1 MVKEKNDLLSIQE
14 WVDSIRVIIKIQVE
28 DVVPDTAQPRQ
39 DWETN
44 KNKLD
49 SLAEDIQKN
58 GLYYPII
65 VSPFYVNKDNDA
77 VLGKRVLKH
86 KDRKWWLL
94 DGERRLRCYKKLG
107 LRQIDA
113 IVRTELTLLEMMQIQ
128 FASNTKRLQV
138 SVREMSIAIGRY
150 RGCYANENEGYK
162 EVDLIKSLCSL
173 TGFSA
178 SYFDSA
184 EAINRAD
191 EDMKVK
197 VLSEEIGG
205 YAPREI
211 EKATKDEHFR
221 RGLTDAYVNA
231 EKPISALAPRAL
243 KYDLSVVEKEEDL
256 EPNDKRLL
264 ANQMMTDFTNQGE
277 EKKDDNSNFLL
288 YQQKANKFRRVIRSW
303 NLMGLKPA
311 EIGGLV
317 RIIEDIYSYFKEERR
332 LNNQVFSNNNSG
344 NISGKS

>member
-1 MVKEKNDLLSIQE
+1 MIKERNDLMDIQE
-14 WVDSIRVIIKIQVE
+14 WVDGIRVIIKIKVD

-39 DWETN
+39 DWENN
-44 KNKLD
+44 KKKLD
-49 SLAEDIQKN
+49 SLTDDIKKN

-65 VSPFYVNKDNDA
+65 VSPFYINKNNDA

-94 DGERRLRCYKKLG
+94 DGERRLRCYKKLD
-107 LRQIDA
+107 LKQIDA

-138 SVREMSIAIGRY
+138 SVREMSIAIKRY
-150 RGCYANENEGYK
+150 REEFAKGNKDYK
-162 EVDLIKSLCSL
+162 ETDLIKSLCSL
-173 TGFSA
+173 TGFSS

-221 RGLTDAYVNA
+221 RGLTDAYVSA
-231 EKPISALAPRAL
+231 KKPISALAPRAL

-256 EPNDKRLL
+256 QPKEKRLL
-264 ANQMMTDFTNQGE
+264 ANQMMTDFTTQGE

-303 NLMGLKPA
+303 NLMSLTPS
-311 EIGGLV
+311 EIGKLV
-317 RIIEDIYSYFKEERR
+317 SIIEDVYNYFKEERR
-332 LNNQVFSNNNSG
+332 LNNQVFSNSNSG